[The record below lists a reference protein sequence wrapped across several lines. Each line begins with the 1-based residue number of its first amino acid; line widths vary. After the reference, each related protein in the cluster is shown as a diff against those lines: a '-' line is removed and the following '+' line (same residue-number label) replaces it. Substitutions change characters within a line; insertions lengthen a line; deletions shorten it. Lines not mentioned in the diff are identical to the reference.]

1 MTKEKLK
8 PKHKS
13 KSSSLK
19 RSLKILM
26 GGEENAGAGANKPEP
41 TKSTSVFSFL
51 DRFKTEKPEMPKDFK
66 ASNGADM
73 DADADAD
80 KGITFKSNTLLSV
93 LSPSEAA
100 SVSSGTGD
108 SGSSP
113 SIWWF
118 VFRVIIVFLIVIVF
132 ALNLTG
138 YLEHTVEWFKQQFEL
153 YITPLLVSI
162 GIVKPTPSIVSRDA
176 LPGKDSNTGT
186 NTMNQLEQNVGTN
199 PITTTPP
206 TTTSP
211 TASTPTPTSTST
223 STSTSTMPRAD
234 PSLKPIPIQPNQRK
248 TPLQNQGESTR
259 PPGSAP
265 ASYKEESSREKEKK
279 KYVKKALEYALKN
292 QHPAADDATS
302 NTQIPRAKSGYCYI
316 GEDRGFRSCIEV
328 SQDMKC
334 MSGDIFP
341 TMGVCV
347 NPRLRV

>member
-1 MTKEKLK
+1 MTKEKSK

-26 GGEENAGAGANKPEP
+26 GGEENADAGAGAGAGAGANKPESA
-41 TKSTSVFSFL
+41 KSTSLFSFL
-51 DRFKTEKPEMPKDFK
+51 DKFKSEKPEMPKDYK

-73 DADADAD
+73 DADAD
-80 KGITFKSNTLLSV
+80 KGITFKSSKLLSV

-100 SVSSGTGD
+100 SVSSGSGD
-108 SGSSP
+108 SESSP
-113 SIWWF
+113 SILWF

-138 YLEHTVEWFKQQFEL
+138 YLEQTVEWFKQQIEL
-153 YITPLLVSI
+153 YITPLLVMI
-162 GIVKPTPSIVSRDA
+162 GIVNPTPSIVSRDA

-199 PITTTPP
+199 PVTTTPP
-206 TTTSP
+206 TTTSS
-211 TASTPTPTSTST
+211 TASTPMPP
-223 STSTSTMPRAD
+223 MPRAD

-248 TPLQNQGESTR
+248 TPLQNQGESAR

-265 ASYKEESSREKEKK
+265 ASYEEESSREKEKEES
-279 KYVKKALEYALKN
+279 VKKALEYALKN
-292 QHPAADDATS
+292 QHPEADDATS

-316 GEDRGFRSCIEV
+316 GEDRGFRSCIDV

-341 TMGVCV
+341 TMDVCV

>member
-1 MTKEKLK
+1 MTKEKSK

-26 GGEENAGAGANKPEP
+26 GGEENAGAGAGANNPESA
-41 TKSTSVFSFL
+41 KSTSLFSFL
-51 DRFKTEKPEMPKDFK
+51 DKFKSEKPEMPKDYK

-73 DADADAD
+73 DADEDAD
-80 KGITFKSNTLLSV
+80 KGITFKSNKLLSV
-93 LSPSEAA
+93 LSPSEA
-100 SVSSGTGD
+100 SSGSSD
-108 SGSSP
+108 SESSP

-138 YLEHTVEWFKQQFEL
+138 YLEQTVEWFKQQIEL

-186 NTMNQLEQNVGTN
+186 NTVNQLEQNVGTN
-199 PITTTPP
+199 PVTTTPP

-211 TASTPTPTSTST
+211 TASTPT
-223 STSTSTMPRAD
+223 STMPYGD

-248 TPLQNQGESTR
+248 TPLQNQGESAR

-265 ASYKEESSREKEKK
+265 ASYKEESSREKEKEES
-279 KYVKKALEYALKN
+279 VKKALEYALKN
-292 QHPAADDATS
+292 QHPEADDATS
-302 NTQIPRAKSGYCYI
+302 NMQIPRAKSGYCYI
-316 GEDRGFRSCIEV
+316 GEDRGFRSCIDV

-341 TMGVCV
+341 TMDVCV

>member
-1 MTKEKLK
+1 MTKEKSK

-26 GGEENAGAGANKPEP
+26 GGEENSDSGAGAGAGAGANKPESA
-41 TKSTSVFSFL
+41 KSTSFFSFL
-51 DRFKTEKPEMPKDFK
+51 DKFKSEKPEMPKDYK

-80 KGITFKSNTLLSV
+80 KGITFKSNKLLSV

-100 SVSSGTGD
+100 SVSSGSSD
-108 SGSSP
+108 SESSP

-138 YLEHTVEWFKQQFEL
+138 YLEQTVEWFKQQIEL
-153 YITPLLVSI
+153 YITPLLI
-162 GIVKPTPSIVSRDA
+162 MTGIVKSTPSIVSRDA

-186 NTMNQLEQNVGTN
+186 NTVNQLEQNVGTN
-199 PITTTPP
+199 PITTTPS

-211 TASTPTPTSTST
+211 TASTPT
-223 STSTSTMPRAD
+223 STMPRTD
-234 PSLKPIPIQPNQRK
+234 PNLKPIPIQPNQRK
-248 TPLQNQGESTR
+248 TPLHNEGESAR

-265 ASYKEESSREKEKK
+265 ASYKEESSREKEKEES
-279 KYVKKALEYALKN
+279 VKKALEYALKN
-292 QHPAADDATS
+292 QHPQADDATS
-302 NTQIPRAKSGYCYI
+302 NTQIPRSKSGYCYI

-341 TMGVCV
+341 TMDVCV

>member
-1 MTKEKLK
+1 MKEKS
-8 PKHKS
+8 KHKSKS

-19 RSLKILM
+19 RSLHILM
-26 GGEENAGAGANKPEP
+26 GGEENIGAGEGKSES
-41 TKSTSVFSFL
+41 TKSKSLFSFL
-51 DRFKTEKPEMPKDFK
+51 DRFKTEKPEIPKDYK

-80 KGITFKSNTLLSV
+80 KGITFKSNKLLSV

-100 SVSSGTGD
+100 SVASSSGD
-108 SGSSP
+108 SESSP
-113 SIWWF
+113 ASSTWWF
-118 VFRVIIVFLIVIVF
+118 VFRVIIVFVIVIVF

-138 YLEHTVEWFKQQFEL
+138 YLEHSVEWFKQQIEL
-153 YITPLLVSI
+153 YITPLLVSV
-162 GIVKPTPSIVSRDA
+162 GIVKATPSIVSRDA

-199 PITTTPP
+199 PVTTTPP

-211 TASTPTPTSTST
+211 TASTPSASMP
-223 STSTSTMPRAD
+223 TMPRTD

-248 TPLQNQGESTR
+248 TPLQNQGESAR
-259 PPGSAP
+259 PPSSAP
-265 ASYKEESSREKEKK
+265 ASYQEETSREKEKEES
-279 KYVKKALEYALKN
+279 VKKALEYALKN
-292 QHPAADDATS
+292 QIPAADDATS
-302 NTQIPRAKSGYCYI
+302 NTQIQTSKSGYCYI

-341 TMGVCV
+341 TMDVCV

>member
-1 MTKEKLK
+1 MTKEKSK

-26 GGEENAGAGANKPEP
+26 GGEENAGVGDGANKPESA
-41 TKSTSVFSFL
+41 KSTSFFSFL
-51 DRFKTEKPEMPKDFK
+51 DKFKSEKPEMPKDYK

-73 DADADAD
+73 DTDADADAD
-80 KGITFKSNTLLSV
+80 KGITFKSNKLLSV

-100 SVSSGTGD
+100 SVSSG
-108 SGSSP
+108 SSNSESSP

-138 YLEHTVEWFKQQFEL
+138 YLEITVEWFKQQIEL

-186 NTMNQLEQNVGTN
+186 NTVNQLEQNVGTN
-199 PITTTPP
+199 PVTSTPP
-206 TTTSP
+206 TTTSS
-211 TASTPTPTSTST
+211 TASTPMPP
-223 STSTSTMPRAD
+223 MPRAD
-234 PSLKPIPIQPNQRK
+234 PNLKPIPIQPNQRK
-248 TPLQNQGESTR
+248 TPLQNQGESAR
-259 PPGSAP
+259 PPSSAP
-265 ASYKEESSREKEKK
+265 ASYKEESSREKEKEES
-279 KYVKKALEYALKN
+279 VKKALEYALKN
-292 QHPAADDATS
+292 QHPEADDATS

-316 GEDRGFRSCIEV
+316 GEDRGFRSCIDV

-341 TMGVCV
+341 TMDVCV